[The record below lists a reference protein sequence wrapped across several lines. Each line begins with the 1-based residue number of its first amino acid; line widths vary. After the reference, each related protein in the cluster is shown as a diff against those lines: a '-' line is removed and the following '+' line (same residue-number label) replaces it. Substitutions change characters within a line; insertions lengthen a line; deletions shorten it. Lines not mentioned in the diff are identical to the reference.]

1 MNRVMDSP
9 TRVPRVLA
17 LIGWTILIIGLF
29 YLESQ
34 RTLNLSQDLAV
45 NEARANFQKDQAF
58 RFWVTNHG
66 GIYVLTDSRT
76 PPNPYL
82 SQVPERDIQTP
93 SGRNLT
99 LMNPAYALRQLNE
112 EYSDLVGVTGHI
124 TSLRPLRPENAPDEW
139 EKSTLEAF
147 ETGVLEVFEFT
158 ELDGEP
164 YLRLM
169 QPMFVQEGCLT
180 CHGYQG
186 YNVGDVRGGVS
197 VSVPMV
203 LYLAEQRQT
212 LLVHGVLYGLL
223 WVSGC
228 VGIVWGSNRLNKSI
242 LERDEANAHMNKAYI
257 RGMQYAGKDA
267 RNKIMIIH
275 HAVVLAEQGDLATE
289 ETNKLVKD
297 NAQAAIKIMDGIIQ
311 EAESD

>member
-1 MNRVMDSP
+1 MNRIEGSP
-9 TRVPRVLA
+9 THVTRILA
-17 LIGWTILIIGLF
+17 IIGWTLLIIGLF
-29 YLESQ
+29 YIDSQ
-34 RTLNLSQDLAV
+34 TLLNLSQDLAI

-66 GIYVLTDSRT
+66 GVYVLIDSRT

-82 SQVPERDIQTP
+82 SHVPERDIQTP

-112 EYSDLVGVTGHI
+112 EYSDLVGVTGHV
-124 TSLRPLRPENAPDEW
+124 TSLKPLRPENAPDEW

-158 ELDGEP
+158 EINGEP

-169 QPMFVQEGCLT
+169 QPMFVQEGCLS

-197 VSVPMV
+197 VSVPMA

-212 LLVHGVLYGLL
+212 LMVHGLLYGLIWGL
-223 WVSGC
+223 GC
-228 VGIVWGSNRLNKSI
+228 VVTVWGTNRLDKSI
-242 LERDEANAHMNKAYI
+242 LERDEANARANQAYI
-257 RGMQYAGKDA
+257 RGMKYAGKDA

-275 HAVVLAEQGDLATE
+275 HAVALAEQGELDKE
-289 ETNKLVKD
+289 EINNMVKD

-311 EAESD
+311 EADSD

>member
-1 MNRVMDSP
+1 MNRIIDSA
-9 TRVPRVLA
+9 RVPRVPA
-17 LIGWTILIIGLF
+17 LIAWTILIIGLY
-29 YLESQ
+29 YLDSQ
-34 RTLNLSQDLAV
+34 ILLNATNDLAV

-58 RFWVTNHG
+58 RFWVSNHG
-66 GIYVLTDSRT
+66 GVYVLADSRT

-82 SQVPERDIQTP
+82 TIVPERDIQTP

-112 EYSDLVGVTGHI
+112 EYADLVGVTGHV
-124 TSLRPLRPENAPDEW
+124 TSLKPLRPENAPDEW
-139 EKSTLEAF
+139 EKSTLEVF

-158 ELDGEP
+158 EINGEP

-169 QPMFVQEGCLT
+169 QPMFVQEGCLS

-197 VSVPMV
+197 VSVPMA

-212 LLVHGVLYGLL
+212 LMVHGLLYGLIWGL
-223 WVSGC
+223 GC
-228 VGIVWGSNRLNKSI
+228 VVTVWGTIRLDKSI
-242 LERDEANAHMNKAYI
+242 LERDEANARANQAYI
-257 RGMQYAGKDA
+257 RGMKYAGKDA

-275 HAVVLAEQGDLATE
+275 HTVALAEQGELDKE
-289 ETNKLVKD
+289 EINNMVKD

-311 EAESD
+311 EAASD

>member
-1 MNRVMDSP
+1 MSRAEYSP
-9 TRVPRVLA
+9 TRAPRVPA
-17 LIGWTILIIGLF
+17 LIAWSILIIGLF
-29 YLESQ
+29 YLDSQ
-34 RTLNLSQDLAV
+34 TMLNVSQDLAV

-66 GIYVLTDSRT
+66 GVYVLTDSRT

-82 SQVPERDIQTP
+82 SHVPERDIQTP

-112 EYSDLVGVTGHI
+112 EYTDLVGVTGHI
-124 TSLRPLRPENAPDEW
+124 TSLTPLRPENAPDEW
-139 EKSTLEAF
+139 ERSTLEVF

-158 ELDGEP
+158 EMDGEP
-164 YLRLM
+164 FLRLM

-186 YNVGDVRGGVS
+186 YKVGDVRGGVS
-197 VSVPMV
+197 VSVPMA
-203 LYLAEQRQT
+203 LYLVEQRQT
-212 LLVHGVLYGLL
+212 LFAHGVNYGLL
-223 WVSGC
+223 WVLGC
-228 VGIVWGSNRLNKSI
+228 LGIVWGTDRLNKSI
-242 LERDEANAHMNKAYI
+242 LERDEANALANEAYI

-275 HAVVLAEQGDLATE
+275 HAVALAEEGELDKE
-289 ETNKLVKD
+289 DTNNMVKD
-297 NAQAAIKIMDGIIQ
+297 NAQAAIEIMDGIIQ

>member
-1 MNRVMDSP
+1 MRNV
-9 TRVPRVLA
+9 
-17 LIGWTILIIGLF
+17 
-29 YLESQ
+29 
-34 RTLNLSQDLAV
+34 SQDLAV

-66 GIYVLTDSRT
+66 GVYVPTDSRT

-82 SQVPERDIQTP
+82 SHVPERDIQTP

-99 LMNPAYALRQLNE
+99 LMNPSYALRQLNE
-112 EYSDLVGVTGHI
+112 EYTDLVGVTGHI
-124 TSLRPLRPENAPDEW
+124 TSLRPLRPENVPDEW
-139 EKSTLEAF
+139 EKSSLEAF

-158 ELDGEP
+158 EMGGEP

-169 QPMFVQEGCLT
+169 QPTFVQEDCLS

-186 YNVGDVRGGVS
+186 YNVGDVTGGVS
-197 VSVPMV
+197 ISVPMAS
-203 LYLAEQRQT
+203 YLAEQRQT
-212 LLVHGVLYGLL
+212 FLVNGVLYGLL
-223 WVSGC
+223 WVLGC
-228 VGIVWGSNRLNKSI
+228 VGIVWGSSRLNKSI
-242 LERDEANAHMNKAYI
+242 LERDEANAHANEAYI

-267 RNKIMIIH
+267 RNKIIIIYQ
-275 HAVVLAEQGDLATE
+275 AIALAEQGELE
-289 ETNKLVKD
+289 KEKINNIVKE